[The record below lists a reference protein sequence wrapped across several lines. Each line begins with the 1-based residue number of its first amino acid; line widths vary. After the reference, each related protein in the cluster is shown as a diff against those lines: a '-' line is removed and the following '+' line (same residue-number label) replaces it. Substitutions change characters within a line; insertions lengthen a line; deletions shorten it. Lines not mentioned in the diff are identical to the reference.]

1 MEKET
6 KQKMNN
12 KTIEKKRAIWRAWA
26 RKYRSYPANRAKL
39 SQKKKEDYQINKEYI
54 LKRNRKYRNKHR
66 DTINKKLNKYYYEN
80 HEKMLASAL
89 RSRSKRRK
97 ERSAA
102 QYEYKKKRLKKDH
115 IFKMKETI
123 RGRIYLCL
131 KRSKIIKSQTL
142 IDLLGTN
149 NMNVVWGYLEKQ
161 FKRGMTKQNH
171 GKWHI
176 DHIRP
181 ISSFNLNDI
190 EQQKQCFNYKNMQP
204 LWAADNLKKGSLCLK
219 Y

>member
-26 RKYRSYPANRAKL
+26 RKYRSYPENRAKL
-39 SQKKKEDYQINKEYI
+39 SQKKKEDYQINKGYI
-54 LKRNRKYRNKHR
+54 LKRNKKYRDKNK
-66 DTINKKLNKYYYEN
+66 DIINKRQNKYYYEN
-80 HEKMLASAL
+80 HEKMLASAQ
-89 RSRSKRRK
+89 RSRDKIKK
-97 ERSAA
+97 ERSQK
-102 QYEYKKKRLKKDH
+102 QYEYKKKRLKTDH
-115 IFKMKETI
+115 IFKIKERI

-131 KRSKIIKSQTL
+131 RKNKIIKSQTF
-142 IDLLGTN
+142 IDLLGTHD
-149 NMNVVWGYLEKQ
+149 MSIVWDYLEKQ

-181 ISSFNLNDI
+181 ISSFDLNDI
-190 EQQKQCFNYKNMQP
+190 EQQKQCFNYKNLQP
-204 LWAADNLKKGSLCLK
+204 LWASENMSKGSK
-219 Y
+219 FE

>member
-39 SQKKKEDYQINKEYI
+39 SQKKKEDYQINKGYI
-54 LKRNRKYRNKHR
+54 LKRNKKYRDKNK
-66 DTINKKLNKYYYEN
+66 DIINKRQNKYYYEN
-80 HEKMLASAL
+80 HEKMLASAQ
-89 RSRSKRRK
+89 RSRDKIKK
-97 ERSAA
+97 ERSQK
-102 QYEYKKKRLKKDH
+102 QYEYKKKRLKTDH
-115 IFKMKETI
+115 IFKIKERI
-123 RGRIYLCL
+123 RSRIYLCL
-131 KRSKIIKSQTL
+131 RKNKIIKSQTF
-142 IDLLGTN
+142 IDLLGTHD
-149 NMNVVWGYLEKQ
+149 MSIVWDYLEKQ

-181 ISSFNLNDI
+181 ISSFDLNDV

-204 LWAADNLKKGSLCLK
+204 LWASENMSKGSK
-219 Y
+219 FE